1 MKQIVNYIKEAFI
14 TKANIKTAANA
25 NKDRFNVS
33 NLTPFPKLQF
43 HPANDKSAKML
54 SQWLSENN
62 LFPEIDEIKGKP
74 GKWIVWVGISAY
86 CVSFKFDELVD
97 GYKADIWNFIKIT
110 NKDVDIINISSRYD
124 IYDLMQEDS
133 KLCLD
138 VYNLIDCIKKAM
150 NINEAFITKDNIKK
164 AIDANKSTERFNVD
178 TLTPFP
184 KIFDMDNHSVG
195 KQKLVDWLDKNEL
208 WPSVKEVDGHKGEW
222 IVVSSSSAKLCY
234 YEIGFHFLEKDLGN
248 FLPFINIKWDN
259 AKVVNRTQVLSAI
272 SFNTYDLLNE
282 ESQLCLDVYGLCDC
296 LNDILNK
303 K

>member
-1 MKQIVNYIKEAFI
+1 MKQIVNYIK
-14 TKANIKTAANA
+14 
-25 NKDRFNVS
+25 
-33 NLTPFPKLQF
+33 
-43 HPANDKSAKML
+43 
-54 SQWLSENN
+54 
-62 LFPEIDEIKGKP
+62 
-74 GKWIVWVGISAY
+74 
-86 CVSFKFDELVD
+86 
-97 GYKADIWNFIKIT
+97 
-110 NKDVDIINISSRYD
+110 
-124 IYDLMQEDS
+124 
-133 KLCLD
+133 
-138 VYNLIDCIKKAM
+138 
-150 NINEAFITKDNIKK
+150 EAFITKDNIKK
-164 AIDANKSTERFNVD
+164 AIDANKSTDRFNVD

-222 IVVSSSSAKLCY
+222 IVVSSSAVKLCY

-248 FLPFINIKWDN
+248 FLPFINIKWDS
-259 AKVVNRTQVLSAI
+259 AKVVNRIQVLSTI